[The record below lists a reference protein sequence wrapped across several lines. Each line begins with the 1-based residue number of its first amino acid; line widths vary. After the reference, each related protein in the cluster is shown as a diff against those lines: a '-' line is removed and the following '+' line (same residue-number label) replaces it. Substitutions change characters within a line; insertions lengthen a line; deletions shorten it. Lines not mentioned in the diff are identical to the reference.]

1 MSGGVP
7 EDGETRQPPCVGLC
21 YTLRL
26 LKLVEQQNKQK
37 VYCTVL
43 CVLYCTVLLST
54 LLCCAVLC
62 CALLYSSL
70 LFSTLLY
77 CIVLYCTQCTVHC
90 TVGQQNIAQQEG
102 KHQTDGIKGAHTAV
116 VRRQIF

>member
-26 LKLVEQQNKQK
+26 LKLAEQQNKQK

-70 LFSTLLY
+70 LYSTA
-77 CIVLYCTQCTVHC
+77 LYCTVHSVQYC

-116 VRRQIF
+116 VGRQIF

>member
-70 LFSTLLY
+70 LYSTA
-77 CIVLYCTQCTVHC
+77 LYCTVHSVQYC